1 MTVLL
6 RQQTHLQRL
15 QQLRQMSV
23 TALKQKQSPPCRPGS
38 HVPGICAEGTF
49 RFIKVLSST
58 GREPSVPF
66 SGNGIELLH
75 KRKKVRRLFRH
86 KLCGR
91 IHDIEFPQES
101 RLSQRNDQQLSKLCI
116 VLNRCA
122 GKDGDAHPQCDAA
135 DQRSGIIHHSDH
147 IQIVQR
153 KPPVFQ
159 IIERFLFCPRSILPQ
174 EKWFFQQHGNRIFQ
188 FQTSLKMR

>member
-1 MTVLL
+1 MGGGHPARYLESVA
-6 RQQTHLQRL
+6 R
-15 QQLRQMSV
+15 LRQMPV
-23 TALKQKQSPPCRPGS
+23 TALKQRTSPPCRPGS

-49 RFIKVLSST
+49 RFIRVLSST
-58 GREPSVPF
+58 GREPSFPF

-101 RLSQRNDQQLSKLCI
+101 RLFQRNDQQLSKLCI

-159 IIERFLFCPRSILPQ
+159 IIERFLLLY
-174 EKWFFQQHGNRIFQ
+174 N
-188 FQTSLKMR
+188 LL

>member
-1 MTVLL
+1 MRTGSIPACLQSALL
-6 RQQTHLQRL
+6 KSNRP
-15 QQLRQMSV
+15 
-23 TALKQKQSPPCRPGS
+23 KKFCYNNKSPPCRPGS

-49 RFIKVLSST
+49 RFIRVLSST

-75 KRKKVRRLFRH
+75 KRKKVRRRFRH

-101 RLSQRNDQQLSKLCI
+101 RLFQRNDQQLSKLCI

-135 DQRSGIIHHSDH
+135 DQRSGITAITFRSSSES
-147 IQIVQR
+147 
-153 KPPVFQ
+153 P
-159 IIERFLFCPRSILPQ
+159 RFFR
-174 EKWFFQQHGNRIFQ
+174 
-188 FQTSLKMR
+188 

>member
-1 MTVLL
+1 MKRKILIVEDNVALS
-6 RQQTHLQRL
+6 QLQRDWL
-15 QQLRQMSV
+15 ERCGYAV
-23 TALKQKQSPPCRPGS
+23 TTAMDEPAAKRVLKAENIAL
-38 HVPGICAEGTF
+38 I
-49 RFIKVLSST
+49 LSDV
-58 GREPSVPF
+58 RLPQ
-66 SGNGIELLH
+66 GNGIELLH

-174 EKWFFQQHGNRIFQ
+174 EKRFF
-188 FQTSLKMR
+188 